1 MAKYFKTELTEA
13 GGHANMLAL
22 CVFDIEVPF
31 YYGQLD
37 VTVLEECRLTM
48 AAGQMGQ
55 MLSGGTCGEKSCSP
69 GAYSTFI

>member
-13 GGHANMLAL
+13 GGHAKMLAL
-22 CVFDIEVPF
+22 CVFDIEAPF

-37 VTVLEECRLTM
+37 VTVFEECRLSV

-55 MLSGGTCGEKSCSP
+55 MLSGGTCVKKL
-69 GAYSTFI
+69 